1 MPPKVQDP
9 LAFLPV
15 ISLDD
20 SISQRVRHE
29 KLIKDTVSKQSI
41 TFEPSRY
48 LNRTRWTPSEI
59 EFLKAGVRHHGV
71 GKWKEILSD
80 SHYTFQKSRISTDL
94 KDKWRNMYHYT
105 KYREHHIRK
114 FILIDENH
122 KPILNASSSPH
133 IYNNRWP
140 RDAAMKVA
148 TKSRFYP
155 TLDHTGPIV
164 IYIREL
170 ASSETNSPNINTVWV
185 YRGFRR
191 RIQVD
196 PNIFKF
202 SGVQSAWEASV
213 KRIRT
218 EILSYESG
226 ALVCSI
232 PDNDTVNECT
242 N

>member
-1 MPPKVQDP
+1 MPPKIQDP

-15 ISLDD
+15 ISLDEP
-20 SISQRVRHE
+20 IPQRPRHE
-29 KLIKDTVSKQSI
+29 KSTKDTKRKQSM

-48 LNRTRWTPSEI
+48 LNRTRWTSSEI
-59 EFLKAGVRHHGV
+59 EFLKAGVRHYGV

-80 SHYTFQKSRISTDL
+80 PRYTFQKSRISTDL

-122 KPILNASSSPH
+122 KPILNISSSPH

-148 TKSRFYP
+148 TKNRFYP
-155 TLDHTGPIV
+155 TPDHTGPIT

-170 ASSETNSPNINTVWV
+170 SSSETNSPNVNTVWV
-185 YRGFRR
+185 YRGFRT

-202 SGVQSAWEASV
+202 SGAQWAWEASV

-218 EILSYESG
+218 EILSYGSG
-226 ALVCSI
+226 ALVSTI
-232 PDNDTVNECT
+232 SDNDNVNEGT